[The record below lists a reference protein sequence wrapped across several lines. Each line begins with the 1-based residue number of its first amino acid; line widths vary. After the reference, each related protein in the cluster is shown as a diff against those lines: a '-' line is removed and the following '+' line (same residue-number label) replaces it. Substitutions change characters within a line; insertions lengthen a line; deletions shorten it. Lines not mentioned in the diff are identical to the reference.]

1 MGVEMIRDNHGSDRF
16 VLQNAEL
23 YNDEIIEKNLEG
35 YEIIKRLSK
44 YGVKDEEQNYKLKK
58 NFVSKVVSKKNS
70 KTYALK
76 KICSEYIPND
86 EGWEKELSKQFRKIN
101 QVQNATKYYTYFLE
115 NDDLY
120 MVYEFVDNQDI
131 SGFIESYKKN
141 DKPIEPDVI
150 YNIFMQCLYGLKCL
164 HDKKILHKNIKLSN
178 IFMTDS
184 KVIKIGD
191 FGFNFGLENYNNDN
205 EKYITPE
212 FVNGTKFI
220 YDEACDVYAMGKV
233 FQYLCYFSFLFDQ
246 DSQVDEGMD
255 PDAINLYGSDIIN
268 IIKDML
274 KEDPSERPTAKDL
287 YNSIRP
293 KYMRNI
299 AKLSSINSIFH
310 CIYSFS
316 NFTEQMSKKAE
327 SFNEKTTPISYNY
340 YNCSKAFLEGKN
352 YDEYAEYLNN
362 FRELFTKNIQIDNN
376 TEIKPRLILEFL
388 LERLNKETANKLS
401 RDSFGVQQIVFDKNK
416 TNALDKFNIN
426 FKENFDSLISK
437 FFVGKIQTM
446 RICQNDKA
454 GFFSYSAFPFIEF
467 DMERCKKLK
476 SIEDWFL
483 AQKNLKH
490 ILKLEE
496 NVFCSE
502 CKQIQEH
509 LEVKQFYTL
518 PENFI
523 IALNWR
529 DIDPYSVNIPE
540 QLDLSKDIIE
550 DQFSP
555 KKFELIGIVKK
566 LVDEKKEEFY
576 ISIYKDKNN
585 WIISA
590 KKEIRKC
597 NKIKEIEGVPLLL
610 FYASKIEIGM

>member
-1 MGVEMIRDNHGSDRF
+1 MGVEMIRDNHGSDKF
-16 VLQNAEL
+16 VLQNNEL
-23 YNDEIIEKNLEG
+23 YNDAIIAQNLEG
-35 YEIIKRLSK
+35 YEIIKILNN
-44 YGVKDEEQNYKLKK
+44 YAVEDEENNYDLKK
-58 NFVSKVVSKKNS
+58 NFVSKVVSKNNS

-76 KICSEYIPND
+76 KICSDYIPNE
-86 EGWEKELSKQFRKIN
+86 EGWEKKLSRNFRIIN

-120 MVYEFVDNQDI
+120 MVYEFVENQDI
-131 SGFIESYKKN
+131 SGFIESYQKN
-141 DKPIEPDVI
+141 DKKIEPDVI

-164 HDKKILHKNIKLSN
+164 HDKKILHRNIKLSN

-191 FGFNFGLENYNNDN
+191 FGFNFELENYNGDNDR
-205 EKYITPE
+205 YMTPE
-212 FVNGTKFI
+212 FFKGEKYI

-233 FQYLCYFSFLFDQ
+233 FEYLCYFSFLIDK
-246 DSQVDEGMD
+246 DSQVDEDMD
-255 PDAINLYGSDIIN
+255 ADAIDIYGSDIIN
-268 IIKDML
+268 IIKQML
-274 KEDPSERPTAKDL
+274 NEDPSLRPTAKDL

-293 KYMRNI
+293 HYISNI

-310 CIYSFS
+310 CIYSFN
-316 NFTEQMSKKAE
+316 NFTEQMIKKAE

-340 YNCSKAFLEGKN
+340 YNCSKNFSEGKN

-401 RDSFGVQQIVFDKNK
+401 RDSFSIQQIEFDKHK
-416 TNALDKFNIN
+416 SIALDKFNKN

-437 FFVGKIQTM
+437 FFVGKIQTK

-454 GFFSYSAFPFIEF
+454 TYYSYTAFPFIEF

-476 SIEDWFL
+476 AIEDWFL
-483 AQKNLKH
+483 AQKNLNH

-509 LEVKQFYTL
+509 NESKQFYTF
-518 PENFI
+518 PQNFI
-523 IALNWR
+523 ISLNWR
-529 DIDPYSVNIPE
+529 DINPYSFNIPE

-550 DQFSP
+550 DSLSP

-566 LVDEKKEEFY
+566 LFDEKKEEYY
-576 ISIYKDKNN
+576 IAVYKDKNQ
-585 WIISA
+585 WMVSA

-597 NKIKEIEGVPLLL
+597 NNIKEIEGIPFLL
-610 FYASKIEIGM
+610 FYSSKIEIGM